1 MKIDLPKGVRVYDK
15 EESYL
20 IDWIEKCIQESF
32 ESWGYEKIITPLLE
46 YYEAYSDVLD
56 EDILKNTFR
65 LVDRYEG
72 ETLILRPDFTVSI
85 ARYIASLQKKE
96 FPIRFYYLGDIFR
109 FVVPKGDKIYEKRQ
123 AGIELIGVDQIEA
136 DAEVIA
142 VATYS
147 LKKLGIENFQ
157 IDINNVKLFKSIVNL
172 LKLSSQ
178 ESNTLLYYL
187 KNRETYNIKRF
198 LENYNIDKKIKD
210 FIVSL
215 PKLSLRPQGL
225 EELIS
230 KYKDIEFIYK
240 PLEELY
246 RIYRILDEY
255 ELGNQIVIDLCEP
268 REFNYYTGIVFEI
281 FIKDFSKIVGYGGRY
296 DTLLSK
302 YNGDYPAT
310 GFAFDT
316 LAIFEYI
323 SNTKPIKH
331 EKDYYIIDTT
341 EDKTLAYKIA
351 KILRDKGFKVTRDIV
366 KRDVDK
372 SLEFAFKNGY
382 KYAILIKVENS
393 EKKIYIFN
401 SNYEEVKQEIFK

>member
-20 IDWIEKCIQESF
+20 LDWIEKNIRESF

-46 YYEAYSDVLD
+46 YYDAYSEVLD

-65 LVDRYEG
+65 LIDRYEG

-85 ARYIASLQKKE
+85 ARYVASLQKKD
-96 FPIRFYYLGDIFR
+96 FPIRLYYTGDIFR
-109 FVVPKGDKIYEKRQ
+109 FIVPKGDKIYERKQ
-123 AGIELIGVDQIEA
+123 AGIELIGVEQIEA

-157 IDINNVKLFKSIVNL
+157 IDINNVKLFKAIIDL
-172 LKLSSQ
+172 LGLSSQ
-178 ESNTLLYYL
+178 ESNVLLNYL
-187 KNRETYNIKRF
+187 KNRETYNIKQF
-198 LENYNIDKKIKD
+198 LENYDLDPKIKD

-215 PKLSLRPQGL
+215 PKQNLKPQEL
-225 EELIS
+225 EELIDR
-230 KYKDIEFIYK
+230 YKDIKLIHK

-246 RIYRILDEY
+246 KIYKILDEY
-255 ELGNQIVIDLCEP
+255 ELGNKIVIDLCEP

-281 FIKDFSKIVGYGGRY
+281 FIKDFPKIAGYGGRY

-316 LAIFEYI
+316 FAIFEYL
-323 SNTKPIKH
+323 SKTKKIEHK
-331 EKDYYIIDTT
+331 KDYYIIDTT

-351 KILRDKGFKVTRDIV
+351 KTLRDKGFKVARDIV
-366 KRDVDK
+366 KRDVEK

-382 KYAILIKVENS
+382 KYAILIKVENF

-401 SNYEEVKQEIFK
+401 SNYEEVNQEIFK